1 MSNIGHGGMRWRIF
15 FLKQL
20 WPICERLQGRN
31 TMTFYDSLKWRILA
45 FCHGLPSAIDNTAHK
60 HKDGSF
66 ASPEVNSF
74 LLLLQRVHEGR
85 ELSYN
90 KTHKAIE
97 GCNVFSAE
105 THRKSDLDLLSQA
118 LKCSVLYEL
127 RYEIW
132 RSNASFSGSKW
143 IDHLTLPWAGMAI
156 LWRSFN
162 QVNTRRGGILIGPCD
177 PTMCEGTIATTLFDM
192 LITPFDSL
200 LRVKARL

>member
-1 MSNIGHGGMRWRIF
+1 MKFCITRGRQLFIVVTESSWR
-15 FLKQL
+15 
-20 WPICERLQGRN
+20 QG
-31 TMTFYDSLKWRILA
+31 A
-45 FCHGLPSAIDNTAHK
+45 FIQQ
-60 HKDGSF
+60 
-66 ASPEVNSF
+66 NS
-74 LLLLQRVHEGR
+74 QSDR
-85 ELSYN
+85 
-90 KTHKAIE
+90 

-105 THRKSDLDLLSQA
+105 AHRKSDLDLLSHA

-143 IDHLTLPWAGMAI
+143 IDHLMLPRAGMAI